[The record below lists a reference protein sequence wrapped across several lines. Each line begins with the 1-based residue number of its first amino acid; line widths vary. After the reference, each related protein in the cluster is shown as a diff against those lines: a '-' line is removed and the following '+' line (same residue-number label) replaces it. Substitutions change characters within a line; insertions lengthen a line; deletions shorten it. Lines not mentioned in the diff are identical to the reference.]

1 MEFREGTV
9 YFQTI
14 TKLANFTTKFCL
26 HLVLFFKISKELLG
40 CYPHWYYLS
49 NKNNSHA
56 HFWGTVLARGHF
68 AQVFF
73 ISSIKISNKKWL
85 VQMYQGTQQPLEVIR
100 KPLKMKSVL
109 FLNISSILKHLMAL
123 FIRDHNAHLPFTNR
137 NMSIMSI
144 RRYRIGASQPE
155 NTHT

>member
-1 MEFREGTV
+1 
-9 YFQTI
+9 
-14 TKLANFTTKFCL
+14 
-26 HLVLFFKISKELLG
+26 
-40 CYPHWYYLS
+40 
-49 NKNNSHA
+49 
-56 HFWGTVLARGHF
+56 
-68 AQVFF
+68 
-73 ISSIKISNKKWL
+73 
-85 VQMYQGTQQPLEVIR
+85 MYQGTQQPLEVIR

-144 RRYRIGASQPE
+144 RRYRIGASQLE